1 MSFSVGIVGLPNV
14 GKSTLFSALTKVQ
27 ADIANYPFATIEPN
41 KAIVPVPDE
50 RLEKLAVLEKSE
62 KIVPTTIEFVDIAG
76 LVAGAHKGEGLGN
89 KFLSNIR
96 EVDAIVHLI
105 RDFEDPDITHVSGKI
120 SPVDDKKII
129 LLELVLADM
138 EYIQKI
144 IYSTEKQAKA
154 DKEAKAKLEVLQKIQ
169 KVLEDGRPADEV
181 ALSDGEKE
189 HIHELQLLTGKSF
202 ITVANINSTNAETE
216 IDGEKVLA
224 INVKLEHEISQLPEN
239 ERPEFLKEMGL
250 SESGLDRLIKE
261 AYEKLNLITFITA
274 GPIESKAW
282 TVTKGSKAPQAAGK
296 IHTDFEKGFIK
307 AEVIPWD
314 KLLEAGGYP
323 PARDKGWI
331 RLEGKDYVVQDGDVV
346 HFKFNV

>member
-154 DKEAKAKLEVLQKIQ
+154 DKEAKAKLEGLQKI
-169 KVLEDGRPADEV
+169 
-181 ALSDGEKE
+181 
-189 HIHELQLLTGKSF
+189 
-202 ITVANINSTNAETE
+202 
-216 IDGEKVLA
+216 
-224 INVKLEHEISQLPEN
+224 LPFHL
-239 ERPEFLKEMGL
+239 R
-250 SESGLDRLIKE
+250 
-261 AYEKLNLITFITA
+261 
-274 GPIESKAW
+274 
-282 TVTKGSKAPQAAGK
+282 
-296 IHTDFEKGFIK
+296 
-307 AEVIPWD
+307 
-314 KLLEAGGYP
+314 
-323 PARDKGWI
+323 
-331 RLEGKDYVVQDGDVV
+331 
-346 HFKFNV
+346 